1 MATGTRTAKLME
13 EQVGTLLAT
22 LQEQGQ
28 RQEQLARDQANH
40 FSRQLEQLAQE
51 QRERH
56 AAFSE
61 QFTEQL
67 AQEQRQRHAEFSQ
80 QFSEQL
86 ERLSR
91 EPTCYR
97 VITSSDITIPAS
109 SEVIIPGKLDKPAHS
124 TTWGILESN
133 TTSNLLVGKALVD
146 LQRQGV
152 PVRVLNLSD
161 QPRRFKKGCN
171 LATCTP
177 LTSVCSATKS
187 ASDDLA
193 HDIEVPL

>member
-1 MATGTRTAKLME
+1 MATGTRIAKLME

-86 ERLSR
+86 ERLVRDQRQSWEQWSGSQQRIEKRIQTLEGLYTSKEPGPQQVKREEPER
-91 EPTCYR
+91 EPSQAR
-97 VITSSDITIPAS
+97 
-109 SEVIIPGKLDKPAHS
+109 
-124 TTWGILESN
+124 
-133 TTSNLLVGKALVD
+133 
-146 LQRQGV
+146 
-152 PVRVLNLSD
+152 
-161 QPRRFKKGCN
+161 
-171 LATCTP
+171 
-177 LTSVCSATKS
+177 
-187 ASDDLA
+187 
-193 HDIEVPL
+193 